1 MKTKSKPKI
10 KKNKIPFCPKK
21 INPIKKIIKI
31 NPEIP
36 LIKHYKHP
44 STPNTLFTKKFEL
57 KINNKKEIKNDI
69 NKRNPFHAIIPKR
82 NSTSEKKIRNQRV
95 ILIKKY
101 NSQKIVITSNNIKSN
116 NHKNKNL
123 NNSKSETKCD
133 TNSRINSVFSDR
145 NINPKNNKDIFEFT
159 FSNTNFVKN
168 KIKKDEINLNIRN
181 FHINKTNTNYSY
193 HKKNNG
199 NKIINI
205 KKNIGIKNITVI
217 NNKNNLND
225 KNIRNNKERFINRRN
240 FSKGEKNKSKNTSKD
255 NQNKKIKNNSKRN
268 INKTSKIPKK
278 FISLIPHENPKLKKK
293 FSINTNNEMNKRNYN
308 DISSTPKNKNNQNQI
323 HKLLL
328 NISQKE
334 FIRINKSNP
343 KLFIKHPSLKK
354 FFDF

>member
-1 MKTKSKPKI
+1 MSFI
-10 KKNKIPFCPKK
+10 R
-21 INPIKKIIKI
+21 
-31 NPEIP
+31 
-36 LIKHYKHP
+36 
-44 STPNTLFTKKFEL
+44 
-57 KINNKKEIKNDI
+57 
-69 NKRNPFHAIIPKR
+69 KR
-82 NSTSEKKIRNQRV
+82 
-95 ILIKKY
+95 KY
-101 NSQKIVITSNNIKSN
+101 NSQKIVITSNNIKNN

-145 NINPKNNKDIFEFT
+145 NINQKNNKDIFEFT

-168 KIKKDEINLNIRN
+168 IIKKEEINLHIRN
-181 FHINKTNTNYSY
+181 SHINKTNTNYSY

-199 NKIINI
+199 KNIINI

-225 KNIRNNKERFINRRN
+225 KNIKHNKERFINIRN
-240 FSKGEKNKSKNTSKD
+240 FSRGEKYKRKNTIQDK
-255 NQNKKIKNNSKRN
+255 QNKKIKNNSRKN

-278 FISLIPHENPKLKKK
+278 FISLIPHENPKIKKN
-293 FSINTNNEMNKRNYN
+293 FSINTNDEMSNKNYN
-308 DISSTPKNKNNQNQI
+308 DISNTPKNKNNQNQI

-343 KLFIKHPSLKK
+343 KIRFMSSPLNSL
-354 FFDF
+354 